1 MKKIFAIIFLLL
13 FGLVINAQVASYTF
27 SASSGTYTDIT
38 GGTVLV
44 DGTSSMDSWVSSS
57 ITIPSFTFNGTTYT
71 TAWVTSNGQ
80 ISLGGSA
87 PSGYSYSAIGSGVGS
102 GICIAPFSADL
113 DKVNL
118 TSATEIRWQT
128 VGNEVI
134 FQWKQVKRYLQTES
148 FDFQARLNTSTGV
161 IVFVYKLNSGPGT
174 STSYQPEVGIRTSG
188 TDYKNISVTDVS
200 GNPTWTIPNSGSA
213 NTATSRFT
221 STSNAKS
228 FTSGQTYTFSP
239 NASCTQPTTQATIGN
254 YTNLSNTSL
263 TANWTRG
270 NGSGGALVV
279 ARLTSTTAVAP
290 TSGTTYTASTTYGSG
305 DATGTGN
312 YVVYNGTGTSV
323 NITGL
328 TAATGYTF
336 DVYEYNTASTCYKTP
351 ASTLAVTT
359 YCDSYGTTPNTRGIT
374 NVTFNTI
381 NNTTLSDPSYLDAT
395 ATSTD
400 VAIGSAYPLN
410 VTVNSLGNVYTVAY
424 IDWNRN
430 GVFTD
435 AGETYSLSATAA
447 VSGTV
452 LAPGCPYSITIPG
465 TAIVGTTRLRVSS
478 FINNTFNSC
487 SSGANGEVEDY
498 TINVTNGCSQPT
510 TQATIGTY
518 TNNTTGN
525 SVTANWSR
533 GDGTGGIIA
542 VARLTATTAVA
553 PTSGTSYTANAA
565 FGSGNSTGTGNY
577 VVYNGTGTSVN
588 ITALTGGS
596 AYTIDLYEYNTT
608 STCYKTPAS
617 SGAVTV
623 NCANV
628 SLTYTQGFNAGTI
641 PGCWSQQY
649 VVGTSAI
656 QYVASSSSP
665 TTTPQEGSNYV
676 YWNSYSISTGNET
689 RLVSPPITTT
699 GTSSVDVEFYW
710 MHDPGY
716 STYTSEGVQ
725 VLYSLDGS
733 SWTDAGSFIQ
743 RYDATLTGWNKK
755 TITLPAGAGNQAT
768 IYVGFKFHSELG
780 NNCSMDAVEIKPTPT
795 CLPPTSVTSSLIT
808 TTTATISWA
817 AAVPAPG
824 SGYQYEIRTS
834 GAAGSGA
841 TGLTTSGTT
850 AAGVVTKNITG
861 LTANTTYYVYVKS
874 DCGSSD
880 LSAWTSSYS
889 FTTLKIE
896 PTNQPTNFAAGA
908 FTTTTIPLTWTAAA
922 AGSQLP
928 DGYLVK
934 LSTVDLP
941 TIPNPV
947 DGTDP
952 ADVTAITSN
961 AANKKQTTGTST
973 STTSF
978 TGMTEGTMY
987 YYKIFSYTNSGT
999 GINFNTTTTTAQT
1012 LNHATKPI
1020 AVTTTTLTPSSS
1032 GTANITWSN
1041 TGYVGA
1047 NWQTLV
1053 FVKAASSVTAG
1064 TPTTNP
1070 TSYTAN
1076 TAFSAGTAYQND
1088 AAAYCVYNGD
1098 GTSVSITGLSAT
1110 TTYYVAVYTVVSA
1123 VNSNVSNSYSSVSTT
1138 SATTPCALYP
1148 LTYTQDFNASTS
1160 TPACWSTSMYV
1171 SATHG
1176 NSSSNGLYVNMDYSS
1191 SYYARTPQVGPLTT
1205 SSRVTFDY
1213 RIVNYSGYPATA
1225 TTLGASDKVE
1235 VQVSTDDVTY
1245 TTIYTINST
1254 THTSS
1259 LSFANKQLPLG
1270 SYSGSNVY
1278 VKFVG
1283 TWGAGDYYLDIDNVV
1298 IENSVAPIVSV
1309 GSVTAFGNQCINTT
1323 SSEKS
1328 YTVSGANLTNNI
1340 IITPPVNFEISLTSG
1355 SGFVAN
1361 PSTITLTQTG
1371 GNVANTTIYTR
1382 FKPTAV
1388 QAYSGNITHTS
1399 TGATSQNLAL
1409 SGSGVN
1415 SAPSISTP
1423 TSASVTSTTAVLGGN
1438 ITATGC
1444 SNITE
1449 RGIYWS
1455 TTSGFANGTGTKV
1468 SETAGAPYSAGVFT
1482 INVSSLTPATVYYYK
1497 AFATSA
1503 SGTVYTSQGTFTT
1516 QCAAFNPPYTHDF
1529 ASYVPSCW
1537 YEATGTLAPTTTHT
1551 LTDSYWDVDG
1561 FANVGSTGAAKME
1574 IWSTAKNDWLISPA
1588 VNLVSGNTY
1597 QLEFDLALTDWGSTS
1612 VAGTDGIDDKFAV
1625 VISTDGGA
1633 TWSNANTLML
1643 WDNDNSTN
1651 ATNNRVYND
1660 ISNTGT
1666 RIVIPLADYTG
1677 QTIRIGFYGESTI
1690 SNADND
1696 LFIDNFVIQA
1706 VAIPNCAT
1714 QTAPTNA
1721 ATDICPGGGATLT
1734 WTKAANG
1741 CTASSFNM
1749 YFGTDNP
1756 PTNIVNGANIGDVTS
1771 YNTGA
1776 LIGNTTYYW
1785 KVQPSTSVG
1794 TNTSCTTV
1802 FSFTTSNVSTPTVTS
1817 PVSTCSNT
1825 ATLSATGSSLYWYDV
1840 PSGGSSIAT
1849 GNSYNATFN
1858 GNTTYYVASQSGASG
1873 STYTAGLATKSAQST
1888 YYASGSM
1895 GLTFT
1900 TIQALTL
1907 NSVDVFVQTA
1917 GTDVTVQLFDASD
1930 VAIGSS
1936 QTFTSLSAGLHTL
1949 SLNLNISTP
1958 GDYILKSTSAVN
1970 LAHES
1975 TSDGATVSYP
1985 QTVGGVIS
1993 ITSGYWWGEEAAIYG
2008 YFYNWKITTGGGTC
2022 QSARV
2027 PVVVNHTAEEII
2039 ITPSGPTTFDQ
2050 GGSVDLTAS
2059 STQTPAYSFTWVPT
2073 AGLNTT
2079 TGANVTANPST
2090 STTYTVTGNNGSC
2103 TRTATIDINVILP
2116 CTGLGTGVTS
2126 ISSLPY
2132 SISGQ
2137 TTSGKVDD
2145 ITSLNATV
2153 CSSSSYYEDADV
2165 VYVFKPLV
2173 SGSVTIAL
2181 TSASTWSGIMLYK
2194 GCPMNGQG
2202 GVCASSSQSST
2213 GDKSMCVNV
2222 EANES
2227 YYLVIDS
2234 YNSSNYID
2242 YDLSISA
2249 PNPGSTPNDL
2259 PCDAAPVS
2267 MGGIVSGDNSCAS
2280 GAGEPTT
2287 PSCWSSSG
2295 SINTLWYSIVAP
2307 ASGNLK
2313 IRTLLGSL
2321 TNTQIA
2327 LYQGACNT
2335 LSLVTNGCN
2344 DDVTICTITSDQSD
2358 LSLTGLTAGATYYL
2372 AVDGYGDEIGTFS
2385 VMAIDGNNSWA
2396 AVPQQDCSSATVIC
2410 HQSTD
2415 VGNPGFIGSG
2425 NICDFSSDYG
2435 CLSVGEKNAAWY
2447 TINILSDGT
2456 FTFVITP
2463 INSSTDY
2470 DWGLFNVTG
2479 ISNPCSVINANTTTP
2494 LIRCSYSATTG
2505 ATGLNASAAD
2515 ESEGSG
2521 GDKWCAPLTV
2531 LAGDVLML
2539 NISNYSGNN
2548 SGFNLDMEASPVNY
2562 NQPTSVTWTGATDTD
2577 WFKPANWGGCAIPSC
2592 TIDAVIVNGPANQ
2605 PVINAAGAACKNL
2618 QVINGAA
2625 LTINATRNLQMCGNF
2640 ENLGVLNIDPTA
2652 SITMDNG
2659 STVQALNGS
2668 LTGTNKLGNLVVNK
2682 TGGEVTANQNVEFGG
2697 NLTTSSATSIFNS
2710 NGKAI
2715 IIGGNVV
2722 LNSPSTYTNIGTG
2735 SLEFNG
2741 ASAQSYS
2748 PNGSLTL
2755 NNVEMHNTSTG
2766 VTLNSDLTLGTG
2778 GTLLLNSGVIHTG
2791 SNKVALLNTDPDAT
2805 NIGSATSYI
2814 NGNLRRHLVS
2824 NTGVYAFPVGNASAY
2839 RLVQL
2844 TNNSMV
2850 GVTYIDSKFSSS
2862 FTNTGSL
2869 NSSIAIDFGTPYTT
2883 FATEGVWTLTPNAQ
2897 PSGGS
2902 YGVNL
2907 WFNGGGSNPFSGLTD
2922 NAFGPLK
2929 RSEGQTVASVWSS
2942 QGGSLEATAGRMVAD
2957 GYARR
2962 DGWNSFSE
2970 FGIGKAGGA
2979 LPVTLLNAHL
2989 TCNNENKVIS
2999 WSTASE
3005 VNNDYFTILSSKN
3018 AIDFTEIARINGA
3031 ENSNT
3036 IIQYQWVDDTE
3047 GVDDAIYYQLKQ
3059 TDNNGI
3065 CKSIGL
3071 LSGVCNNIQDEDILI
3086 ISNPNNPN
3094 IEARFVGDKKG
3105 KYVISVVNYLGQTVI
3120 NKSINLDT
3128 DGNVVFLSKKGLAS
3142 GMYNLVFKNKTEVIT
3157 KQILV
3162 TY

>member
-1 MKKIFAIIFLLL
+1 MLKSASNKIYYYLVFLGLLVSSQNGFGQAASATWALTSNSSTSVVGNVSAVAITKGSSIGTLSYGTDGVSASGWTTSSSRDANGYFQYQISPTTGNSLN
-13 FGLVINAQVASYTF
+13 VNSISYTGNYNGSINTYIAAYYSLDNF
-27 SASSGTYTDIT
+27 ATSTLLIESNSTTSISSGTSTPI
-38 GGTVLV
+38 
-44 DGTSSMDSWVSSS
+44 
-57 ITIPSFTFNGTTYT
+57 SFTPNITV
-71 TAWVTSNGQ
+71 ANGQ
-80 ISLGGSA
+80 TLTVRIYGYYVDAVGDYFYNKNVVIS
-87 PSGYSYSAIGSGVGS
+87 
-102 GICIAPFSADL
+102 
-113 DKVNL
+113 
-118 TSATEIRWQT
+118 
-128 VGNEVI
+128 
-134 FQWKQVKRYLQTES
+134 
-148 FDFQARLNTSTGV
+148 
-161 IVFVYKLNSGPGT
+161 GT
-174 STSYQPEVGIRTSG
+174 TSG
-188 TDYKNISVTDVS
+188 T
-200 GNPTWTIPNSGSA
+200 
-213 NTATSRFT
+213 
-221 STSNAKS
+221 
-228 FTSGQTYTFSP
+228 
-239 NASCTQPTTQATIGN
+239 CTQPTTQATIG
-254 YTNLSNTSL
+254 
-263 TANWTRG
+263 A
-270 NGSGGALVV
+270 
-279 ARLTSTTAVAP
+279 
-290 TSGTTYTASTTYGSG
+290 
-305 DATGTGN
+305 
-312 YVVYNGTGTSV
+312 
-323 NITGL
+323 
-328 TAATGYTF
+328 
-336 DVYEYNTASTCYKTP
+336 
-351 ASTLAVTT
+351 
-359 YCDSYGTTPNTRGIT
+359 
-374 NVTFNTI
+374 
-381 NNTTLSDPSYLDAT
+381 
-395 ATSTD
+395 
-400 VAIGSAYPLN
+400 
-410 VTVNSLGNVYTVAY
+410 
-424 IDWNRN
+424 
-430 GVFTD
+430 
-435 AGETYSLSATAA
+435 
-447 VSGTV
+447 
-452 LAPGCPYSITIPG
+452 
-465 TAIVGTTRLRVSS
+465 
-478 FINNTFNSC
+478 
-487 SSGANGEVEDY
+487 
-498 TINVTNGCSQPT
+498 
-510 TQATIGTY
+510 Y

-525 SVTANWSR
+525 SVTANWTR
-533 GDGTGGIIA
+533 GNGTGGVIA

-565 FGSGNSTGTGNY
+565 FGSGNTTGTGNY

-596 AYTIDLYEYNTT
+596 AYTIDLYEYNTA

-617 SGAVTV
+617 SGAVTIIKIEPTNQV
-623 NCANV
+623 TNFLAGTVTTTSIPLTWTAAAAGSQLPDGYLVKLSTVDLPTIANPADGTDPADV
-628 SLTYTQGFNAGTI
+628 TAITANAANKKQTTGTATSTTSFTNMTAGTMYYYKNFSYTNTGTSINFNTTSAPTLYHATLPTAVTTATLTPNTSSTATISWSNTGYNSTNWQTLVFVKATSSVTTGTPANNPSTYTANTAFGSGTAYQNDAAAYCVYNGDGTSVSITGLSAGTTYHVAVYTVVAAANSNSTYSYSSVATANGTT
-641 PGCWSQQY
+641 PCATVTSFSQNFDGVTTPAFPSCWRE
-649 VVGTSAI
+649 VTSTSYA
-656 QYVASSSSP
+656 YTESSYFSSSP
-665 TTTPQEGSNYV
+665 NGLYMYYSGTQPVVSMQPVSN
-676 YWNSYSISTGNET
+676 
-689 RLVSPPITTT
+689 
-699 GTSSVDVEFYW
+699 
-710 MHDPGY
+710 
-716 STYTSEGVQ
+716 
-725 VLYSLDGS
+725 
-733 SWTDAGSFIQ
+733 
-743 RYDATLTGWNKK
+743 
-755 TITLPAGAGNQAT
+755 AGANTHQLRFKEKARLTVGET
-768 IYVGFKFHSELG
+768 IYVGYLTNSTDPASFVSVTSFVTSSTSAYTEHIVDMGTAPGSNQYLAFKVGTAGYSLSIDDVFWE
-780 NNCSMDAVEIKPTPT
+780 AKPT
-795 CLPPTSVTSSLIT
+795 CIPPTSITSSSIT

-817 AAVPAPG
+817 AASPVPG
-824 SGYQYEIRTS
+824 NGYQYEIRTS

-850 AAGVVTKNITG
+850 AAGVVTANITG
-861 LTANTTYYVYVKS
+861 LSGNTTYYVYVRS

-880 LSAWTSSYS
+880 YSAWTSSYS

-896 PTNQPTNFAAGA
+896 PTNPPTGLTAGTV
-908 FTTTTIPLTWTAAA
+908 TTTSIPLTWTAAV

-934 LSTVDLP
+934 LSTVDLS
-941 TIPNPV
+941 TIANPV

-952 ADVTAITSN
+952 ADVTTITAN
-961 AANKKQTTGTST
+961 AANKKVTPGTASSATTFS
-973 STTSF
+973 
-978 TGMTEGTMY
+978 GMTEGTMY

-1020 AVTTTTLTPSSS
+1020 AVTSTTLTPTSS

-1041 TGYVGA
+1041 SGYVGA

-1053 FVKAASSVTAG
+1053 FVKAASSITTG
-1064 TPTTNP
+1064 TPTNNP

-1076 TAFSAGTAYQND
+1076 TTLGSGTAYQND

-1123 VNSNVSNSYSSVSTT
+1123 VNSITTNSYSSVSTT

-1148 LTYTQDFNASTS
+1148 LTFTQDFNASIS
-1160 TPACWSTSMYV
+1160 TPACWSTDMSV
-1171 SATHG
+1171 TAAHG
-1176 NSSSNGLYVNMDYSS
+1176 NTTTNGLNINLWSS
-1191 SYYARTPQVGPLTT
+1191 TTTCYARTPQVGPLTT

-1213 RIVNYSGYPATA
+1213 RIVDFTSYPATA
-1225 TTLGASDKVE
+1225 TTLGASDKIE
-1235 VQVSTDDVTY
+1235 VKVSTDDVTY

-1328 YTVSGANLTNNI
+1328 YTVSGSNLTNNI
-1340 IITPPVNFEISLTSG
+1340 ILTPPVNFEISLTSG

-1371 GNVANTTIYTR
+1371 GNVATTTIYTR

-1399 TGATSQNLAL
+1399 TGATSQNVAV

-1415 SAPSISTP
+1415 TSPTISTP

-1455 TTSGFANGTGTKV
+1455 TTSGFADGAGTKV
-1468 SETAGAPYSAGVFT
+1468 SETAGAPYSSGVFT

-1497 AFATSA
+1497 AFATNA
-1503 SGTVYTSQGTFTT
+1503 GGTVYTSQGTFTT
-1516 QCAAFNPPYTHDF
+1516 QCAAFNPPYTQDF
-1529 ASYVPSCW
+1529 AIDPPSCW
-1537 YEATGTLAPTTTHT
+1537 YEATGTLAASTSHT
-1551 LTDSYWDVDG
+1551 LIDSDWAADG
-1561 FANVGSTGAAKME
+1561 FANNGSTGAVSLN
-1574 IWSTAKNDWLISPA
+1574 IYSTGLNDWIISPA

-1597 QLEFDLALTDWGSTS
+1597 QLEFDLALTAYGSTS
-1612 VAGTDGIDDKFAV
+1612 VAGTSGIDDKFAV
-1625 VISTDGGA
+1625 VISTDGGS

-1651 ATNNRVYND
+1651 ASNNRVYND
-1660 ISNTGT
+1660 ISNTST
-1666 RIVIPLADYTG
+1666 RIVIPLSDYTG

-1714 QTAPTNA
+1714 QTAPANA
-1721 ATDICPGGGATLT
+1721 ATDICPGEGATLT
-1734 WTKAANG
+1734 WTKAATG
-1741 CTASSFNM
+1741 CTASSFVM
-1749 YFGTDNP
+1749 YFGTNNP

-1776 LIGNTTYYW
+1776 LVGNTTYYW
-1785 KVQPSTSVG
+1785 KVQPSSSVG
-1794 TNTSCTTV
+1794 TNTSCTNV

-1840 PSGGSSIAT
+1840 PSGGSSIGT
-1849 GNSYNATFN
+1849 GNTYNATFN

-1975 TSDGATVSYP
+1975 TSDGATVTYP
-1985 QTVGGVIS
+1985 KTVGGVIS
-1993 ITSGYWWGEEAAIYG
+1993 ITSGYWWGEEPDIYG
-2008 YFYNWKITTGGGTC
+2008 YFYNWNVTTGGGTC

-2027 PVVVNHTAEEII
+2027 PIVVNHTAEEII
-2039 ITPSGPTTFDQ
+2039 ITPSGSTTFDE

-2059 STQTPAYSFTWVPT
+2059 STHTPAYNFTWVPT

-2079 TGANVTANPST
+2079 TGANVTATPST

-2137 TTSGKVDD
+2137 TTTGKVDD

-2153 CSSSSYYEDADV
+2153 CSSSSYYEDPDV
-2165 VYVFKPLV
+2165 VYIFKPLV
-2173 SGSVTIAL
+2173 SGSVTITL

-2202 GVCASSSQSST
+2202 GICASISQSST

-2222 EANES
+2222 EANEK

-2242 YDLSISA
+2242 YALSISA

-2267 MGGIVSGDNSCAS
+2267 LGGVVSGDNSCAS
-2280 GAGEPTT
+2280 GTGEPST

-2307 ASGNLK
+2307 ASGKLK

-2358 LSLTGLTAGATYYL
+2358 LNLTGLTSGATYYL

-2396 AVPQQDCSSATVIC
+2396 AVPQQDCSSATVVC
-2410 HQSTD
+2410 NVSTD

-2425 NICDFSSDYG
+2425 NICDFSSGYG
-2435 CLSVGEKNAAWY
+2435 CLSSGEKNSAWY
-2447 TINILSDGT
+2447 TINILSDGV

-2470 DWGLFNVTG
+2470 DWGLFNVTN
-2479 ISNPCSVINANTTTP
+2479 ISDPCSVINANTTTP
-2494 LIRCSYSATTG
+2494 LVRCSWAATGG
-2505 ATGLNASAAD
+2505 ATGLNATSVD
-2515 ESEGSG
+2515 QSEGSG
-2521 GDKWCAPLTV
+2521 GDRWCQQLSVT
-2531 LAGDVLML
+2531 AGNILML

-2548 SGFNLDMEASPVNY
+2548 SGFNLNMEASPVNY

-2592 TIDAVIVNGPANQ
+2592 TIDAVIVNGPMNQ
-2605 PVINAAGAACKNL
+2605 PVINAAGAACKSL
-2618 QVINGAA
+2618 QVINGAT
-2625 LTINATRNLQMCGNF
+2625 LTINAGRNLQMCGNF
-2640 ENLGVLNIDPTA
+2640 ENLGVLNISPTA

-2682 TGGEVTANQNVEFGG
+2682 TGGEVTANQNVEIGG
-2697 NLTTSSATSIFNS
+2697 NLTTSSATSIFNT

-2715 IIGGNVV
+2715 IVGGNVV

-2791 SNKVALLNTDPDAT
+2791 SNKVTLLNTDPDAT
-2805 NIGSATSYI
+2805 NIGSTSSYI

-2824 NTGVYAFPVGNASAY
+2824 NTGVYAFPVGTASAY
-2839 RLVQL
+2839 RLAQL

-2850 GVTYIDSKFSSS
+2850 GVTYIDGKFSSS
-2862 FTNTGSL
+2862 FTSTGSL
-2869 NSSIAIDFGTPYTT
+2869 NNTLAIDFGTPYTA

-2897 PSGGS
+2897 PSSGS

-2907 WFNGGGSNPFSGLTD
+2907 WFNGGGSNPFSGLSD

-2929 RSEGQTVASVWSS
+2929 RNEGQTVASVWSS
-2942 QGGSLEATAGRMVAD
+2942 QGGSLETTAGRLVSD

-2962 DGWNSFSE
+2962 DGWSSFSE
-2970 FGIGKAGGA
+2970 FGIGKATGA
-2979 LPVTLLNAHL
+2979 LPVTLLSTHL
-2989 TCNNENKVIS
+2989 NCINNTKVIS

-3105 KYVISVVNYLGQTVI
+3105 KFVISVVNYLGQTVI

>member
-1 MKKIFAIIFLLL
+1 MFKSISNKIYYYLVFFGLL
-13 FGLVINAQVASYTF
+13 FSFQNGFGQVASATW
-27 SASSGTYTDIT
+27 A
-38 GGTVLV
+38 L
-44 DGTSSMDSWVSSS
+44 
-57 ITIPSFTFNGTTYT
+57 
-71 TAWVTSNGQ
+71 TSNAN
-80 ISLGGSA
+80 SS
-87 PSGYSYSAIGSGVGS
+87 V
-102 GICIAPFSADL
+102 
-113 DKVNL
+113 
-118 TSATEIRWQT
+118 T
-128 VGNEVI
+128 GNV
-134 FQWKQVKRYLQTES
+134 T
-148 FDFQARLNTSTGV
+148 A
-161 IVFVYKLNSGPGT
+161 
-174 STSYQPEVGIRTSG
+174 TSG
-188 TDYKNISVTDVS
+188 TISGVTATTTVYDATNGRGAYNWPTADAISTTKYYQFTVSPTAGNSLNVSSISLYTYEPSSYGLHAAVYYSTDGFATSTQAGSQISVSTTSNQTTIGSLNISV
-200 GNPTWTIPNSGSA
+200 PSGSTLSLRVYFYWA
-213 NTATSRFT
+213 FDVTSSYASRLKNVVISGTT
-221 STSNAKS
+221 S
-228 FTSGQTYTFSP
+228 
-239 NASCTQPTTQATIGN
+239 ASCTQPTTQATIG
-254 YTNLSNTSL
+254 
-263 TANWTRG
+263 A
-270 NGSGGALVV
+270 
-279 ARLTSTTAVAP
+279 
-290 TSGTTYTASTTYGSG
+290 
-305 DATGTGN
+305 
-312 YVVYNGTGTSV
+312 
-323 NITGL
+323 
-328 TAATGYTF
+328 
-336 DVYEYNTASTCYKTP
+336 
-351 ASTLAVTT
+351 
-359 YCDSYGTTPNTRGIT
+359 
-374 NVTFNTI
+374 
-381 NNTTLSDPSYLDAT
+381 
-395 ATSTD
+395 
-400 VAIGSAYPLN
+400 
-410 VTVNSLGNVYTVAY
+410 
-424 IDWNRN
+424 
-430 GVFTD
+430 
-435 AGETYSLSATAA
+435 
-447 VSGTV
+447 
-452 LAPGCPYSITIPG
+452 
-465 TAIVGTTRLRVSS
+465 
-478 FINNTFNSC
+478 
-487 SSGANGEVEDY
+487 
-498 TINVTNGCSQPT
+498 
-510 TQATIGTY
+510 Y

-525 SVTANWSR
+525 SVTANWTR
-533 GDGTGGIIA
+533 GNGTGGIIA

-565 FGSGNSTGTGNY
+565 FGSGNTTGTGNY

-596 AYTIDLYEYNTT
+596 AYTIDLYEYNTA

-617 SGAVTV
+617 SGAVTIIKIEPTNQV
-623 NCANV
+623 TNFLAGTVTTTSIPLTWTAAAAGSQLPDGYLVKLSTVDLATIANPADGTDPADV
-628 SLTYTQGFNAGTI
+628 TAITANAANKKQTTGTATSTTSFTGMTAGTMYYYKNFSYTNTGTSINFNTTSAPTLYHATLPAVVTSQTITPTSSGTANITWSLPGSYVAGNHTTLVFVKATSSVTAGTPTSNPTTYTANTAFNAGTAYQ
-641 PGCWSQQY
+641 GDAAAYCVY
-649 VVGTSAI
+649 NGDGTSVSITGLSAN
-656 QYVASSSSP
+656 
-665 TTTPQEGSNYV
+665 TTYHIAVYTVVSAANSNST
-676 YWNSYSISTGNET
+676 NSYSAVATANGTTPCAAITSLPHTEPFTSYLPSTCWMEGDAGDITAGPTTISSSASTWGADDFLNSTGTYIGAAKINIDAT
-689 RLVSPPITTT
+689 GDNDWIISPQFTLPATPNQRLKYSVGATQFGTTT
-699 GTSSVDVEFYW
+699 APTTAWEADDY
-710 MHDPGY
+710 
-716 STYTSEGVQ
+716 VQ
-725 VLYSLDGS
+725 VLISTTAYTTWSVLKTYDNTNTPSHLGQTDILDLSAYAGQTIRIAYRGVEGATNGS
-733 SWTDAGSFIQ
+733 ADIDFFVDNFVIE
-743 RYDATLTGWNKK
+743 
-755 TITLPAGAGNQAT
+755 TI
-768 IYVGFKFHSELG
+768 
-780 NNCSMDAVEIKPTPT
+780 PT
-795 CLPPTSVTSSLIT
+795 CIEPTGVTSSAIT
-808 TTTATISWA
+808 PTTATISWA

-834 GAAGSGA
+834 GAALSGA

-850 AAGVVTKNITG
+850 AAGVVTANITG
-861 LTANTTYYVYVKS
+861 LSGNTTYYVYVRS

-880 LSAWTSSYS
+880 YSAWTSSYS

-934 LSTVDLP
+934 LSTVDLS
-941 TIPNPV
+941 TIANPV

-1020 AVTTTTLTPSSS
+1020 AVTSTSLTPTSS

-1041 TGYVGA
+1041 SGYVGA

-1053 FVKAASSVTAG
+1053 FVKAASSITTG
-1064 TPTTNP
+1064 TPTNNP

-1076 TAFSAGTAYQND
+1076 TALGSGTAYQND

-1123 VNSNVSNSYSSVSTT
+1123 VNSITTNSYSSVSTT

-1148 LTYTQDFNASTS
+1148 LTFTQDFNASTS
-1160 TPACWSTSMYV
+1160 TPACWSTDMSV
-1171 SATHG
+1171 TAAHG
-1176 NSSSNGLYVNMDYSS
+1176 NTTTNGLNINLWSS
-1191 SYYARTPQVGPLTT
+1191 TTTCYARTPQVGPLTT

-1213 RIVNYSGYPATA
+1213 RIVDFTSYPATA
-1225 TTLGASDKVE
+1225 TTLGASDKIE
-1235 VQVSTDDVTY
+1235 VKVSTDDVTY

-1309 GSVTAFGNQCINTT
+1309 GPVTAYGNQCINTT

-1340 IITPPVNFEISLTSG
+1340 ILTPPANFEISLTSG

-1399 TGATSQNLAL
+1399 TGATNQNVAL

-1415 SAPSISTP
+1415 SSPTISTP

-1455 TTSGFANGTGTKV
+1455 TTSGFADGAGTKV
-1468 SETAGAPYSAGVFT
+1468 SETAGAPYSTGVFT
-1482 INVSSLTPATVYYYK
+1482 INVSSLTPETVYYYK
-1497 AFATSA
+1497 VFATNAAGS
-1503 SGTVYTSQGTFTT
+1503 VYTTQGTFTT
-1516 QCAAFNPPYTHDF
+1516 QCAAFNPPYTQDF
-1529 ASYVPSCW
+1529 AIYIPSCW
-1537 YEATGTLAPTTTHT
+1537 YEATGSLAPTTT
-1551 LTDSYWDVDG
+1551 LTTGSTDWEEDG
-1561 FANVGSTGAAKME
+1561 FANSSSSGATSLNIYSTGLN
-1574 IWSTAKNDWLISPA
+1574 SWLVSPA

-1597 QLEFDLALTDWGSTS
+1597 QLEFDLALTAFGSTS
-1612 VAGTDGIDDKFAV
+1612 TAEIDGIDDKFAV

-1651 ATNNRVYND
+1651 ASNNRVYND
-1660 ISNTGT
+1660 ISNTST
-1666 RIVIPLADYTG
+1666 RIVIPLSSYTG

-1714 QTAPTNA
+1714 QTAPANA

-1734 WTKAANG
+1734 WTKAATG
-1741 CTASSFNM
+1741 CTASNFIM
-1749 YFGTDNP
+1749 YFGTNNP
-1756 PTNIVNGANIGDVTS
+1756 PTNIVNGASIGDVTS

-1776 LIGNTTYYW
+1776 LVGNTTYYW
-1785 KVQPSTSVG
+1785 KVQPSSSVG
-1794 TNTSCTTV
+1794 TNTSCTNV
-1802 FSFTTSNVSTPTVTS
+1802 FSFTTYNVSTPTVTS

-1840 PSGGSSIAT
+1840 PSGGTSIGT
-1849 GNSYNATFN
+1849 GNTYNATFN

-1873 STYTAGLATKSAQST
+1873 SNYSAGLATKSAQST
-1888 YYASGSM
+1888 FYASSSM

-1907 NSVDVFVQTA
+1907 NSVDVYVQTA

-1936 QTFTSLSAGLHTL
+1936 QTFTSLSAGLNTL
-1949 SLNLNISTP
+1949 SLNLNIATP

-1985 QTVGGVIS
+1985 QTVAGVIS
-1993 ITSGYWWGEEAAIYG
+1993 ISSGYWWGADAGYYG
-2008 YFYNWKITTGGGTC
+2008 YFYNWKITTGGVSC

-2027 PVVVNHTAEEII
+2027 PIVVNHTAEEII

-2059 STQTPAYSFTWVPT
+2059 STHTPAYSFTWVPT

-2079 TGANVTANPST
+2079 TGANVTATPSI

-2103 TRTATIDINVILP
+2103 TRSATIDISVILP

-2137 TTSGKVDD
+2137 TTTGKVDD

-2153 CSSSSYYEDADV
+2153 CSSSSYYEDPDV
-2165 VYVFKPLV
+2165 VYIFKPLV
-2173 SGSVTIAL
+2173 SGSVTITL
-2181 TSASTWSGIMLYK
+2181 TSGSTYSGLMLYK

-2222 EANES
+2222 EANEN

-2242 YDLSISA
+2242 YALSISA

-2267 MGGIVSGDNSCAS
+2267 LGGIVSGDNSCAS
-2280 GAGEPTT
+2280 GTGEPTT

-2307 ASGNLK
+2307 ASGKLK

-2327 LYQGACNT
+2327 LYQGTCNS

-2344 DDVTICTITSDQSD
+2344 DDFTLCSITSDQSD

-2385 VMAIDGNNSWA
+2385 VMAIDGDNNWA
-2396 AVPQQDCSSATVIC
+2396 AVPQQDCSSATVVC
-2410 HQSTD
+2410 NVSTD
-2415 VGNPGFIGSG
+2415 VGNPGFVGSG
-2425 NICDFSSDYG
+2425 NICDFSSSYG
-2435 CLSVGEKNAAWY
+2435 CLSSGEKNSAWY
-2447 TINILSDGT
+2447 TINILSNGV

-2463 INSSTDY
+2463 VNSSTDY

-2494 LIRCSYSATTG
+2494 LVRCSYAATGG
-2505 ATGLNASAAD
+2505 ATGLNATSVD
-2515 ESEGSG
+2515 QSEGSG
-2521 GDKWCAPLTV
+2521 GDKWCQQLSVT
-2531 LAGDVLML
+2531 AGDVLML
-2539 NISNYSGNN
+2539 NISNYSSNN
-2548 SGFNLDMEASPVNY
+2548 SGFNLNMEASPVNY

-2592 TIDAVIVNGPANQ
+2592 TIDAVIVNGPMNQ
-2605 PVINAAGAACKNL
+2605 PVINAAGAACKSL
-2618 QVINGAA
+2618 QVINGAT
-2625 LTINATRNLQMCGNF
+2625 LTINAGRNLQMCGNF

-2682 TGGEVTANQNVEFGG
+2682 TGGEVTANQNVEIGG
-2697 NLTTSSATSIFNS
+2697 NLTTSSATSIFNT

-2715 IIGGNVV
+2715 IVGGNVV

-2755 NNVEMHNTSTG
+2755 NNVEMHNSSTG

-2791 SNKVALLNTDPDAT
+2791 SNKVTLLNTDPDAT

-2814 NGNLRRHLVS
+2814 NGNLRRHLLS
-2824 NTGVYAFPVGNASAY
+2824 NTGVYAFPVGNATAY
-2839 RLVQL
+2839 RLAQL

-2850 GVTYIDSKFSSS
+2850 GVTYIDGKFSSS

-2869 NSSIAIDFGTPYTT
+2869 NSSIAIDFGTPYSS
-2883 FATEGVWTLTPNAQ
+2883 FASEGIWTLTPNAQ

-2902 YGVNL
+2902 YGINL
-2907 WFNGGGSNPFSGLTD
+2907 WFNGGGSNSFSGLID

-2929 RSEGQTVASVWSS
+2929 RSEGQTVATVWSS
-2942 QGGSLEATAGRMVAD
+2942 QGGSLETTAGRLVAD

-2962 DGWNSFSE
+2962 DGWSSFSE
-2970 FGIGKAGGA
+2970 FGIGKAVGA
-2979 LPVTLLNAHL
+2979 LPVTLLSAHL
-2989 TCNNENKVIS
+2989 NCVNDHKVIT
-2999 WSTASE
+2999 WTTASE
-3005 VNNDYFTILSSKN
+3005 INNDYFTILSSNN
-3018 AIDFTEIARINGA
+3018 AINFTEIAQINGA
-3031 ENSNT
+3031 GNSNT
-3036 IIQYQWVDDTE
+3036 TLNYQWIDTTASANE
-3047 GVDDAIYYQLKQ
+3047 AIYYQLQQ
-3059 TDNNGI
+3059 TDNNGVSKTI
-3065 CKSIGL
+3065 SL
-3071 LSGVCNNIQDEDILI
+3071 FSGVCDIQSNNDIII
-3086 ISNPNNPN
+3086 ISNPSNPN
-3094 IEARFVGDKKG
+3094 IEARFTGDVSG
-3105 KYVISVVNYLGQTVI
+3105 KYSISVVNYLGQVVL
-3120 NKSINLDT
+3120 NKEINLEK
-3128 DGNVVFLSKKGLAS
+3128 DGNVVFLPKKGLAT
-3142 GMYNLVFKNKTEVIT
+3142 GIYNLVFKNKTEVIT
-3157 KQILV
+3157 KQVLV
-3162 TY
+3162 SY